1 MSDKDQL
8 RSTDDGFAA
17 RSGGIGSSIV
27 DTMKMSLARL
37 SGDPNEDVRNPYPE
51 TQLGNGADNDI
62 SFGAND
68 KGAQMTASASAGT
81 EPTNQQLT
89 HAAKSKA
96 PAQRTRG
103 ARQAR
108 RARLRISRVDPWS
121 VMKTAL
127 LLGVACWIILI
138 VSTWIIFTVLDKT
151 GLYNAINDT
160 VGLIFNAPDAP
171 AFNIK
176 DYVNTTRAT
185 ALAALVGAVDVILIT
200 ALATIFGFLYNLTAN
215 VMGGIEVTM
224 AED

>member
-1 MSDKDQL
+1 
-8 RSTDDGFAA
+8 
-17 RSGGIGSSIV
+17 
-27 DTMKMSLARL
+27 
-37 SGDPNEDVRNPYPE
+37 
-51 TQLGNGADNDI
+51 
-62 SFGAND
+62 
-68 KGAQMTASASAGT
+68 MTASASAGT
-81 EPTNQQLT
+81 EPTNQQLA

-96 PAQRTRG
+96 PARTRG

-127 LLGVACWIILI
+127 LLGVAMWIILI

-151 GLYNAINDT
+151 GLYQAINDT
-160 VGLIFNAPDAP
+160 VGLIFNAQGSDNP
-171 AFNIK
+171 FNIK
-176 DYVNTTRAT
+176 EYINTTRAT

-200 ALATIFGFLYNLTAN
+200 ALATIFAFLYNLTAN